1 MAPFPGEPT
10 LNVRGC
16 GRRFGS
22 RIILEI
28 ASGIVLPSSGVGS
41 LAFSFPPHAGGWR
54 AEIQEKEED
63 RRMQPR
69 KPQDKKHVPLM
80 LTMEPATKERLKQLA
95 AQKHVSVS
103 QLITNYAWKS
113 KLKDAEPDETE

>member
-1 MAPFPGEPT
+1 
-10 LNVRGC
+10 
-16 GRRFGS
+16 
-22 RIILEI
+22 
-28 ASGIVLPSSGVGS
+28 
-41 LAFSFPPHAGGWR
+41 
-54 AEIQEKEED
+54 
-63 RRMQPR
+63 
-69 KPQDKKHVPLM
+69 M